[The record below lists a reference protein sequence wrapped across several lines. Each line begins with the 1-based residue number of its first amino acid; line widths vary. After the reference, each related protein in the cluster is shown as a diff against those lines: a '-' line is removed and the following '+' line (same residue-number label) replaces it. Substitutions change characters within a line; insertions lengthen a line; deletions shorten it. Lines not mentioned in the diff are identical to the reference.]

1 MGIALTGR
9 SLYVDFIPYAVRFF
23 TLIHKENTRGIY
35 VLEVFLPGIYEID
48 DPLFIIF
55 LEVNDWKGKMKRSLI
70 IIAVEPHNVSSK
82 RETLHKKR
90 NFKMIGNA
98 KTLFWFFAVTFVVKL
113 NLDLPILTLFW
124 PFKLLQP
131 DFFDSS
137 IKRSIC
143 LL

>member
-55 LEVNDWKGKMKRSLI
+55 LEVND
-70 IIAVEPHNVSSK
+70 
-82 RETLHKKR
+82 
-90 NFKMIGNA
+90 
-98 KTLFWFFAVTFVVKL
+98 
-113 NLDLPILTLFW
+113 
-124 PFKLLQP
+124 
-131 DFFDSS
+131 
-137 IKRSIC
+137 
-143 LL
+143 